1 MALKSDPSRRI
12 KPPDKSM
19 LLWET
24 PFGMLVPPIYMI
36 LRLWS
41 MGIHKFRFPHFH
53 ASPGLTNPK
62 RLFKWEATIEV
73 SKIIVNYKYQITSD

>member
-1 MALKSDPSRRI
+1 MAIKILKSDPSSQI

-36 LRLWS
+36 LRNWVNRD
-41 MGIHKFRFPHFH
+41 GVHKFWINKPQTAAQVGGYHW
-53 ASPGLTNPK
+53 SIKNCNKL
-62 RLFKWEATIEV
+62 I
-73 SKIIVNYKYQITSD
+73 